1 MSATFSCV
9 SQGRKT
15 VSLDFLASY
24 SQVQLSSSG
33 QIGADQLQI
42 GQLDGAIV
50 ALRIQELQQRSTTV
64 VVSIGYGVANASS
77 LVPVLSLV
85 RLEQGHAAFHL
96 CVGRIHVAEDLGARG
111 LGQLAIAVDV
121 DQRALLFALV
131 AVEDSQRNIDAGA

>member
-64 VVSIGYGVANASS
+64 VVSIGYGVADRKSTTEKKNERSDRSRSVADR
-77 LVPVLSLV
+77 P
-85 RLEQGHAAFHL
+85 
-96 CVGRIHVAEDLGARG
+96 VGRRDSRSAHSGTPTAKHHRG
-111 LGQLAIAVDV
+111 RKHRL
-121 DQRALLFALV
+121 RC
-131 AVEDSQRNIDAGA
+131 R